1 MNGIST
7 RRVKIESGGSGV
19 VAHVGLHAVGSF
31 ADAVGLGDAL
41 SDAVLYRGRGIPVH
55 DRGTVLVHT
64 ALMLAGGGESC
75 LDIEHLRAGPVLFG
89 GVASDT
95 TVARTLAAIGLADRE
110 RVAAAVA
117 PLRERVWS
125 TLDLDERDPV
135 LLDIDA
141 SIVGIHSENK
151 ENAAATFKGTYGFHP
166 MMCFADATGE
176 TLAAVLRP
184 GNAGAN
190 TVTDHLDVLDQAVA
204 QLPAGIALGHRNGD
218 DPTGVSRQVVVRADA
233 AGCTEGFL
241 GGCRARNIGF
251 YVSARRN
258 TGVHAAILDAVGVD
272 VWLPALGRDRE
283 PRDDGAVVAEL
294 TSLID
299 DPKLPA
305 GTRLIVRREPLHP
318 GAQRSLFPSMDYR
331 YWGFY
336 TDQPGDPRD
345 LDATMRAH
353 AHVEQHIARLKDSG
367 LCRFPFNRFESNQA
381 WLMTVTLAA
390 DLLRW
395 FAIMCLPASWVNT
408 RPKRLRWTLLHA
420 PGRLVRTARQTVV
433 RIIDDWPTADVLTH
447 AYQRVA
453 HIT

>member
-1 MNGIST
+1 MCASDPRWLVAVLSASVPRGCCPGPW
-7 RRVKIESGGSGV
+7 VGAAGAGV
-19 VAHVGLHAVGSF
+19 VPRV
-31 ADAVGLGDAL
+31 
-41 SDAVLYRGRGIPVH
+41 
-55 DRGTVLVHT
+55 
-64 ALMLAGGGESC
+64 LAGGGVVLVRPAPGRLLVVS
-75 LDIEHLRAGPVLFG
+75 GPRRP
-89 GVASDT
+89 A
-95 TVARTLAAIGLADRE
+95 LAASAWRIV
-110 RVAAAVA
+110 RVAAAVLRYGTVWSPICA
-117 PLRERVWS
+117 AGVVGSTRRCRDPLR
-125 TLDLDERDPV
+125 D
-135 LLDIDA
+135 
-141 SIVGIHSENK
+141 K

-218 DPTGVSRQVVVRADA
+218 DPTGVSRRVVVRADA

-345 LDATMRAH
+345 LDATSALTRT
-353 AHVEQHIARLKDSG
+353 
-367 LCRFPFNRFESNQA
+367 SNN
-381 WLMTVTLAA
+381 TS
-390 DLLRW
+390 
-395 FAIMCLPASWVNT
+395 PASKTPGCAGSRSTGSSRT
-408 RPKRLRWTLLHA
+408 RR
-420 PGRLVRTARQTVV
+420 G
-433 RIIDDWPTADVLTH
+433 
-447 AYQRVA
+447 
-453 HIT
+453 

>member
-1 MNGIST
+1 VNGIST
-7 RRVKIESGGSGV
+7 RRVKIESGGTGV

-218 DPTGVSRQVVVRADA
+218 DPTGVSRRVVVRADA

-258 TGVHAAILDAVGVD
+258 TGVHAAIFDAVGVD

-318 GAQRSLFPSMDYR
+318 RSATQPVPIDGLPVLGVLHRSARRSPRPRRDDAR
-331 YWGFY
+331 SRACRTTHLKVDRHGVDV
-336 TDQPGDPRD
+336 DQVAGRDHPGVAD
-345 LDATMRAH
+345 H
-353 AHVEQHIARLKDSG
+353 QVERVAPCRRERFGEVSLLCRVGQVALEGDCSVADSTDSG
-367 LCRFPFNRFESNQA
+367 REVLA
-381 WLMTVTLAA
+381 IAVDGDDLMP
-390 DLLRW
+390 
-395 FAIMCLPASWVNT
+395 PAMQPD
-408 RPKRLRWTLLHA
+408 RHL
-420 PGRLVRTARQTVV
+420 
-433 RIIDDWPTADVLTH
+433 
-447 AYQRVA
+447 
-453 HIT
+453 